1 MSVHWLKLSQ
11 ARGIAT
17 VLMYGER
24 RRGTDK
30 PKGYARGKVWLGAC
44 RKCSGFNGATH
55 WWNSRTVNEYGYLV
69 DTMAKRRGITF
80 AFPFCILGGFL
91 SFLQVK
97 SAQKK
102 PLPVMC
108 PGLAAWGGRLVIAQI
123 CDCVGEASF
132 CGGLQFNNRNT
143 KQAAKQVKTKGG
155 SWGAL
160 WPDEAPPYRYRDI
173 KQ

>member
-55 WWNSRTVNEYGYLV
+55 WWNSRTVNEYGYLMDNLSEAAWFCPFRSVFWAASYRFFRWSLPKRSRCLLCVQGWQRGVV
-69 DTMAKRRGITF
+69 DWW
-80 AFPFCILGGFL
+80 LL
-91 SFLQVK
+91 K
-97 SAQKK
+97 SAIA
-102 PLPVMC
+102 LVR
-108 PGLAAWGGRLVIAQI
+108 LLSAA
-123 CDCVGEASF
+123 D
-132 CGGLQFNNRNT
+132 FNST
-143 KQAAKQVKTKGG
+143 IETQSKQQNK
-155 SWGAL
+155 
-160 WPDEAPPYRYRDI
+160 
-173 KQ
+173 